1 MLFDAHPNV
10 FAATVSHTTRAP
22 RSGEVEGVNYT
33 FVSVPAFESL
43 ISKDAFVEYARFSGN
58 YYGTS
63 KQTIA
68 EPAARGLVA
77 VLDIDMQGVQQMRAR
92 DGFDARYVFIKPPSI
107 EVLEQRLRSRGT
119 EDEDAIRRRLNRAQA
134 ELEYAETPGA
144 HDIIIVN
151 DEIETAFRKL
161 DEYIYKRAI

>member
-1 MLFDAHPNV
+1 MLFDAHPDV

-22 RSGEVEGVNYT
+22 RNGEVEGVNYT
-33 FVSVPAFESL
+33 FVSVPEFESL
-43 ISKDAFVEYARFSGN
+43 ISKDTFVEHARFSGH

-77 VLDIDMQGVQQMRAR
+77 VLDIDMQGVQQMKAR
-92 DGFDARYVFIKPPSI
+92 DTFDARYIFIKPPS
-107 EVLEQRLRSRGT
+107 LEILEERLRSRGT
-119 EDEDAIRRRLNRAQA
+119 EDEDAIRRRLSRART

-144 HDIIIVN
+144 HDVVIVN
-151 DEIETAFRKL
+151 DEIDKAFRKL
-161 DEYIYKRAI
+161 DEYIYNRAI